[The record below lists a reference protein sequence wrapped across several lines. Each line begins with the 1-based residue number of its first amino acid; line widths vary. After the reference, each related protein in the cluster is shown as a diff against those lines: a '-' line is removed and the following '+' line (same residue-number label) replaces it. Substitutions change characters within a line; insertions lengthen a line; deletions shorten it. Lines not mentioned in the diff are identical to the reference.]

1 MVSRATPILSATA
14 FVCALTAVV
23 TATAQPSPEQLEKV
37 RNLLT
42 ESDANGDGKV
52 TRKEFDAHRADIFAR
67 LDRNGN
73 NVVSEEDAPR
83 VRVAKRKFTEKLE
96 QVLATADK
104 NGDGKLS
111 RAEWENPER
120 DIFALI
126 DQDEDGIIILA
137 DLPAPD

>member
-1 MVSRATPILSATA
+1 MIRAIPTLSATA
-14 FVCALTAVV
+14 FVCALSAGV
-23 TATAQPSPEQLEKV
+23 TAEAQPSPEQIEKV

-111 RAEWENPER
+111 RVEWDNPER

-137 DLPAPD
+137 DLPTPN